1 MSGEWP
7 GKDTGKQEKEMKE
20 KFTPGPWKIVDH
32 DGYGVN
38 VWNVAGNKCIAE
50 RCRSDDARLIAAAPD
65 MYDALKAFKAYMV
78 GPRDLQ
84 ALLIMVDAALAKADG
99 IA

>member
-1 MSGEWP
+1 MN
-7 GKDTGKQEKEMKE
+7 E
-20 KFTPGPWKIVDH
+20 KFTPGPWKTFDH

-65 MYDALKAFKAYMV
+65 MYEALKAFIKEYGTRWGEHDELCPPYAQSDTIRLV
-78 GPRDLQ
+78 L
-84 ALLIMVDAALAKADG
+84 AALAKAE
-99 IA
+99 ATP